1 MRKLLLALA
10 IPAFALGPALAAEE
24 EEAPQTLHSDTWV
37 CSSPEA
43 YAVALERMETWPQDE
58 LEALK
63 AQLLEEKLCMYIVED
78 DVEDMMAPFVEVEE
92 TRGDLVRI
100 RFTIEFYRK
109 FTALHAQFARV
120 TFGGWTDKG
129 NLRNY
134 YQWLTGKPQT

>member
-10 IPAFALGPALAAEE
+10 IPAFAVGPALAAE

-43 YAVALERMETWPQDE
+43 YGTALARQETWPRDR
-58 LEALK
+58 LEGLK

-78 DVEDMMAPFVEVEE
+78 DVEDMMAPFVVVEE

-109 FTALHAQFARV
+109 FTALHGQITRV
-120 TFGGWTDKG
+120 TFGGWTDKS
-129 NLRNY
+129 NLRNVSASDH
-134 YQWLTGKPQT
+134 

>member
-10 IPAFALGPALAAEE
+10 IPAFAFGPALAAE
-24 EEAPQTLHSDTWV
+24 EEAPQTLHSNSWL

-43 YAVALERMETWPQDE
+43 YAVALKRMETWPQDK

-78 DVEDMMAPFVEVEE
+78 DVEDMMAPWVVVEE

-100 RFTIEFYRK
+100 HFTVEFYRK
-109 FTALHAQFARV
+109 FTALHSKITRV
-120 TFGGWTDKG
+120 IFGGWTDKD

-134 YQWLTGKPQT
+134 YQWLTGKPQS